1 MHRLTLLHSLFILLR
16 QKVSDKSTA
25 FPSHSNLATIL
36 SPCYLGCCLY
46 PFQFLAI
53 VMFDFSP
60 SSRSINFSPSSL
72 SIFRCYRVQF
82 FAVVAFD
89 FSPSLRLIFRRRP
102 IRFFAI
108 DLFDFS
114 PSSHSIFQCHLV
126 RFFAVVPFNFS
137 PLSHSIFCCR
147 HIRFCVAFCQLSL
160 LHWNCLT
167 RSSIL
172 VLARPLILSRLV
184 HRSLSRLVHFVLA

>member
-72 SIFRCYRVQF
+72 SNFRCYRVQF
-82 FAVVAFD
+82 FAVVA
-89 FSPSLRLIFRRRP
+89 
-102 IRFFAI
+102 
-108 DLFDFS
+108 FDFS

-137 PLSHSIFCCR
+137 PLSHSIFRCR

-172 VLARPLILSRLV
+172 VLAHPLILSGSSIDLCPG
-184 HRSLSRLVHFVLA
+184 LSILSWLDASILS